1 MKSAAPHADER
12 VEPREQLDAAGA
24 ERSVLDTLAG
34 LLEELHAERALAG
47 LRADALLDRDLGLGS
62 LERVELLAR
71 LESEIGVTLPEN
83 LLAEART
90 PGDIARALAGRKAS
104 SPLEEHRV
112 RPVGAVTRVSPPTRA
127 GTLVEVL
134 RLRAEREP
142 QRAHIYLGEPGK
154 EEVESPEIVIRYG
167 ELYRDA
173 TALAGG
179 LAASGVAP
187 GETVAIMLPTSRE
200 FFVAFAGALVAGAI
214 PVPLYPPFRLDRI
227 EDYAGRQVGILTNAG
242 ARLFVTVRSGLSVG
256 RVLRPRVPSLRQ
268 VTTVQDL
275 LSKAAPAPVVEP
287 RTDSPA
293 LVQYTSGST
302 GAPKGVLLSHRNL
315 LANIRAIGRA
325 LEIQPTDAAVSWL
338 PLYHDMGL
346 IGLWLA
352 PLYFGVPVSILSP
365 LSFLSRPERWLWT
378 IHARRAT
385 VSAAPNFGYEL
396 CVRRIPDRS
405 LEGLDLGSWRAA
417 LNGAEQ
423 VSAATIE
430 RFTRRFRPH
439 GFRPEA
445 MLPVYGLAESSLA
458 VAMPPLDRE
467 PRVQTVSRLLLEKE
481 GRAVTAAEEKM
492 PLRLVSCG
500 RPLPGHE
507 VRITDAEGAVL
518 SETREGNLEFRGPS
532 TMLGYYRNPDAT
544 RAAMKGDGWV
554 ASGDRGYIA
563 EGEVFVTGRSKDMI
577 IRAGRNLHPQEIEEL
592 VADVS
597 GVRRGC
603 VAAFGISDPDQGTE
617 RLVVVAETRKE
628 TADERQ
634 RIAHD
639 IQTRLAEFFD
649 VPADEV
655 LVVPPRTVPKTS
667 SGKLR
672 RSDCRAQYVKGELAA
687 ARKRR
692 TPLLKL
698 EAAQAAVA
706 LGHRLAV
713 VGRWVYGLYAL
724 AIAALG
730 LLPLWLLALLVP
742 SRDAMAAVTRFAIR
756 TWLRVTGCRLRTRGL
771 EHVEEAPPGP
781 LVFVANHAC
790 YLDPLL
796 AIAALPRD
804 CAFVVKR
811 EAMAWPVLGRIFRRL
826 EHVPV
831 ERFDPKES
839 LASAERLR
847 QVLDGGRSL
856 FFFPEGTFA
865 QAAGLL
871 PFRLGAFK
879 LAAES
884 GRPVVPVAL
893 VGTRRWLTGVLLRRT
908 RLELV
913 VEAPI
918 VAATSAL
925 SELVRLRD
933 ESAERISGWVGEPRL
948 DEVTAGRLAAE
959 K

>member
-1 MKSAAPHADER
+1 MKSGGR
-12 VEPREQLDAAGA
+12 MTGLEPPEKLDDARA
-24 ERSVLDTLAG
+24 ERLVLETLAG
-34 LLEELHAERALAG
+34 LLEDLHAERALAG
-47 LRADALLDRDLGLGS
+47 LRVDALLDRDLGLGS

-71 LESEIGVTLPEN
+71 LESEIGVALPEN

-104 SPLEEHRV
+104 LPIEKHRA
-112 RPVGAVTRVSPPTRA
+112 RPVGAATRLSPPSQA
-127 GTLVEVL
+127 DTLVEVL
-134 RLRAEREP
+134 RLRAKHEP
-142 QRAHIYLGEPGK
+142 QRAHIYLRESGN
-154 EEVESPEIVIRYG
+154 EEVDSSELVIRYG

-187 GETVAIMLPTSRE
+187 GETIAIMLPTSRE

-214 PVPLYPPFRLDRI
+214 PVPLYPPFRFDRI
-227 EDYAGRQVGILTNAG
+227 EDYASRQVGILANA
-242 ARLFVTVRSGLSVG
+242 ASRIFVTVRSGLSVA
-256 RVLRPRVPSLRQ
+256 RVLRPQVASLRQ
-268 VTTVQDL
+268 VTTVEEL
-275 LSKAAPAPVVEP
+275 VSKAAPAPAVEP
-287 RTDSPA
+287 GPDSPA

-302 GAPKGVLLSHRNL
+302 GAPKGVLLAHRNL

-325 LEIQPTDAAVSWL
+325 LEIEPTDVAVSWL

-346 IGLWLA
+346 IGCWLA
-352 PLYFGVPVSILSP
+352 PLYFGVPVTILSP
-365 LSFLSRPERWLWT
+365 LSFLSRPDSWLWT

-396 CVRRIPDRS
+396 CVRRIPDKL

-430 RFTRRFRPH
+430 RFTRRFQPH

-458 VAMPPLDRE
+458 VAMPPLGRG
-467 PRVQTVSRLLLEKE
+467 PRVQSVSRLLLETE
-481 GRAVTAAEEKM
+481 GRAVTVGTEEKS
-492 PLRLVSCG
+492 PLRSVSCG

-507 VRITDAEGAVL
+507 VRITDAEGAAL
-518 SETREGNLEFRGPS
+518 PETREGNLEFRGPS
-532 TMLGYYRNPDAT
+532 TMLGYYRNPEAT
-544 RAAMKGDGWV
+544 RAVTRADGWV
-554 ASGDRGYIA
+554 ASGDRAYLA
-563 EGEVFVTGRSKDMI
+563 EGEVFITGRSKDMI
-577 IRAGRNLHPQEIEEL
+577 LRAGRNLYPQEIEEL

-603 VAAFGISDPDQGTE
+603 VAAFGVSDPDRGTE
-617 RLVVVAETRKE
+617 RLVVVVETRE
-628 TADERQ
+628 EAAEGRQ
-634 RIAHD
+634 RLAHE
-639 IQTRLAEFFD
+639 IQTRLAENLD

-655 LVVPPRTVPKTS
+655 FLVPPHTVPKTS

-672 RSDCRAQYVKGELAA
+672 RSDCRALYVKGALGG

-692 TPLLKL
+692 TTLLKFEGAKAVVAL
-698 EAAQAAVA
+698 RRALAVA
-706 LGHRLAV
+706 
-713 VGRWVYGLYAL
+713 GRWVYGLYAL
-724 AIAALG
+724 VTAALG
-730 LLPLWLLALLVP
+730 LLSLWLLALLVP
-742 SRDAMAAVTRFAIR
+742 SRGAMTAATRLAIR
-756 TWLRVTGCRLRTRGL
+756 AWLLVTGCRLRVHGL
-771 EHVEEAPPGP
+771 DHLEEAPPGP
-781 LVFVANHAC
+781 LVFVANHAS

-811 EAMAWPVLGRIFRRL
+811 EAMAWPFLGRIFRRL

-839 LASAERLR
+839 AASAERLR
-847 QVLDGGRSL
+847 QVLDGERSL

-865 QAAGLL
+865 ETAGLL

-893 VGTRRWLTGVLLRRT
+893 VGTRRWLKGVLPRRT
-908 RLELV
+908 DLELV

-925 SELVRLRD
+925 PDLVRLRE
-933 ESAERISGWVGEPRL
+933 ESAERIAHRVGEPRIDL
-948 DEVTAGRLAAE
+948 VTAGPLAAE